1 MTHIWVLKERKCM
14 RIEHIALSTE
24 KLEEMSKFYELY
36 FQAKKGE
43 KYENPRK
50 GFESYFL
57 SFDDGTRIE
66 LMRQPSVYKENTE
79 KHQLGYCHLA
89 MSVGSALN
97 VEQLTEKME
106 KDGITIV
113 SYPRFTGDGYYES
126 VVLDPDGNQIEITV

>member
-1 MTHIWVLKERKCM
+1 MTYVWALKERKCM

-24 KLEEMSKFYELY
+24 KLEEMSKFYERY
-36 FQAKKGE
+36 FLAKRGE

-57 SFDDGTRIE
+57 SFDDGARIE

-79 KHQLGYCHLA
+79 KHHLGYCHLA

-106 KDGITIV
+106 KDGIEIV

-126 VVLDPDGNQIEITV
+126 VVLDPDGNQVEITV